1 MTITMDRFNLGH
13 QGLQTDHLVLC
24 ENVMLIHD
32 VLDQNRQ
39 SHVIKISRFK
49 CSGSLSE
56 RKLLLD
62 LFKVESG
69 MGAGFAQRLV
79 AAAAI
84 IDLEFLEYSRRSGNL
99 NCQFSDSGCGIYAH
113 NSHLSNQ

>member
-1 MTITMDRFNLGH
+1 
-13 QGLQTDHLVLC
+13 
-24 ENVMLIHD
+24 MLIHD
-32 VLDQNRQ
+32 VLDQYRQ
-39 SHVIKISRFK
+39 SHVIEISRFR

-69 MGAGFAQRLV
+69 IGAGFAQRLV

-99 NCQFSDSGCGIYAH
+99 NCQFPDSGCGIYAH